1 MNEYASRV
9 SGERGW
15 RWQPISTAGLIA
27 LLAASGWLLLL
38 LKIDDDG
45 FIQIVDSFNL
55 VVHEFGHP
63 FFGTFGESAG
73 LWGGTIAQLLL
84 PLIIMGVF
92 WYQRSALSMCF
103 AGVWFFENFLNVA
116 RYMADARAQELPLVG
131 GGEHDWTNILSRHGL
146 LESDTAIASVVRTIG
161 WIGMIAFM
169 VLAVVLWYRQRE
181 EAESRPSTQPS
192 QPQYPI

>member
-9 SGERGW
+9 SDERGW

-27 LLAASGWLLLL
+27 LLAGCGWLLLL
-38 LKIDDDG
+38 VKTDKDG
-45 FIQIVDSFNL
+45 FIQIVDGFNL

-63 FFGTFGESAG
+63 FFGIFGESAG
-73 LWGGTIAQLLL
+73 LWGGTLAQLLL
-84 PLIIMGVF
+84 PVLILVVF
-92 WYQRSALSMCF
+92 WFQRSALSMCL
-103 AGVWFFENFLNVA
+103 AGVWFFENFFNVA

-131 GGEHDWTNILSRHGL
+131 GGEHDWFNIFSRHGL
-146 LESDTAIASVVRTIG
+146 LQSDTAIASVMRTIG

-181 EAESRPSTQPS
+181 EPETQPLM
-192 QPQYPI
+192 QPRFPL